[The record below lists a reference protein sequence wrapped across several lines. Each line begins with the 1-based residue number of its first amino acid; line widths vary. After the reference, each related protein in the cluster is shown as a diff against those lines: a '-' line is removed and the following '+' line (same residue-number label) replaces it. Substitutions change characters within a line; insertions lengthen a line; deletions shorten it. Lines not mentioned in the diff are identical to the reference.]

1 MGIGVYYMSWHG
13 KTGMETV
20 LAEKVMDFLKKSPSV
35 RKRQSIRV
43 FERIAYISPENIRVV
58 NYLRKKPIAA
68 FNPGAVL
75 EGEKLLIFPRLIFD
89 YYWYISSIGVFELD
103 MRELLEPRGELDGE
117 FKTRIVIWTSEPWEL
132 VGCEDPRVV
141 KYNEK
146 YHVLYTA
153 RAITDMDGNYKPL
166 QGYAV
171 LDRDYKVLSKKY
183 FRIIHRGMEFVP
195 EAWKDSA
202 FLEFKG
208 NHVSMLTRPS
218 ILLNIGSY
226 RIGPIEVIWWGVADI
241 ENATM
246 ELETLRPVVPLEK
259 WELKMG
265 LSTNA
270 LKIGSNEYLV
280 GWHSVTE
287 DFIYRNGLAVFDND
301 GNLLGITNYLLEPD
315 GLVEA
320 YGDRPGVIFGNGLIQ
335 YKEYVYWIGGI
346 SDYAIGIFRARLD
359 KILENMKWLKG

>member
-1 MGIGVYYMSWHG
+1 MSWYG
-13 KTGMETV
+13 KGSMESI
-20 LAEKVMDFLKKSPSV
+20 LAEKVMDFLRKSAGV

-43 FERIAYISPENIRVV
+43 FERIAYISPESINVV
-58 NYLRKKPIAA
+58 NYLRRKPIVA

-75 EGEKLLIFPRLIFD
+75 EGEKLYVFPRLVFD

-103 MRELLEPRGELDGE
+103 IKELLEPRGEIRRELP
-117 FKTRIVIWTSEPWEL
+117 TRIIIWTSEPWDL

-141 KYNEK
+141 KHNGK

-153 RAITDMDGNYKPL
+153 RAIMDTDGHYKPL

-171 LDRDYKVLSKKY
+171 LDENFNTVTKKY
-183 FRIIHRGMEFVP
+183 FRIIHKGIEFVP
-195 EAWKDSA
+195 ESWKDSA

-208 NHVSMLTRPS
+208 KYVSMLTRPS
-218 ILLNIGSY
+218 ILFNIGLH
-226 RIGPIEVIWWGVADI
+226 RIGPIEIIWWGVADI

-270 LKIGSNEYLV
+270 VKISSNEFLV

-301 GNLLGITNYLLEPD
+301 GNLLGITNYLLEPI
-315 GLVEA
+315 GPIET
-320 YGDRPGVIFGNGLIQ
+320 YGDRPGVIFGNGLVQ
-335 YKEYVYWIGGI
+335 YKEYIYWIGGI
-346 SDYAIGIFRARLD
+346 SDYAIGIFRAPLNE
-359 KILENMKWLKG
+359 IIENMRWLKG